1 MEANKTFNFFIDEK
15 VTAWY
20 RTGFSLE
27 ASNQEEAIEQAI
39 KFVENGNHLAIRWNV
54 IDETVEP
61 MDIQSNE
68 ENPTA
73 ELFTSNAEDDLIWD
87 NKHGLLLNI

>member
-1 MEANKTFNFFIDEK
+1 MKTVKTFEFFVDEK

-20 RTGFSLE
+20 RTKFSIQ
-27 ASNQEEAIEQAI
+27 ADTQEEAMAKAIEV
-39 KFVENGNHLAIRWNV
+39 VECGSHLAIGWDL
-54 IDETVEP
+54 IEETVEP
-61 MDIQSNE
+61 MDIASND